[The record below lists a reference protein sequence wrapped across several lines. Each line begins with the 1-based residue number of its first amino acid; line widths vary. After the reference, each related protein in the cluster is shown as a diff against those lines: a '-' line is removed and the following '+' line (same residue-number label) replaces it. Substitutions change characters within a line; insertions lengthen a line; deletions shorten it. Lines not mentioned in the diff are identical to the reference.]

1 MIETQKT
8 NRLSLEVLQDAV
20 KSAAAFRLRVKLS
33 GIGGE
38 SDKVFPPTY
47 AGGVYSV
54 EDRRIDGRVV
64 RCALLDSVQS
74 QANRMAESLLNAFLP
89 SWRELDPKS
98 DDVAKTVS
106 SELPLLAV
114 RIENH
119 SRVTSLTDPHRFHD
133 ASIRDCEI
141 EETDQARSR
150 RVRFGDST
158 VAGEIDS
165 ARTHKA
171 TAIYK
176 HCPTALIFGTWD
188 STAGEGLDSTR
199 FLGAVVSEIIGVD
212 ITPSGCTW
220 LRIDPLGIRANS
232 ATVDRLKS
240 AKDDRIV
247 DVDEDKN
254 DKKKAQRFGEGKPAD
269 INHGNVV
276 PNRPRFDRKEIKKQG
291 LDRIPDILE
300 TTPWELRYDV
310 ASGDGGFWNRTQF
323 SRGQVQIKPSAVE
336 PGGVTMA
343 YALHTWTLS
352 LTQLRHLQFPI
363 EIQLKEGGGGN
374 GTSNDQESNCAD
386 ERNEAARTV
395 LAALALYALVLLQ
408 EEGYWLRSR
417 CELVPEGSLTLEQVG
432 GKGGSFSLGNSGE
445 MRKILDQAISRASN
459 KGLEWSRNLSIVK
472 PRPLGLFE
480 RLRRWLYARAL

>member
-33 GIGGE
+33 GIGGG

-74 QANRMAESLLNAFLP
+74 QANRMAESLLDAFLP
-89 SWRELDPKS
+89 SWRELDPQS

-106 SELPLLAV
+106 SELPVLAV
-114 RIENH
+114 HIENH
-119 SRVTSLTDPHRFHD
+119 SRVTSLTDPHRFRD
-133 ASIRDCEI
+133 ASIRACEI
-141 EETDQARSR
+141 EETNKDRTR

-220 LRIDPLGIRANS
+220 LRIDPLGIRANP

-240 AKDDRIV
+240 AKDDRTV

-254 DKKKAQRFGEGKPAD
+254 DRNKKPQRFGEGKPAD
-269 INHGNVV
+269 INHGNVA

-352 LTQLRHLQFPI
+352 LTQLRRLQFPV
-363 EIQLKEGGGGN
+363 
-374 GTSNDQESNCAD
+374 ESQRKD
-386 ERNEAARTV
+386 GKGDKRNEAARTV
-395 LAALALYALVLLQ
+395 LAALALYALALRQ

-432 GKGGSFSLGNSGE
+432 GKDGSFSLGNSE
-445 MRKILDQAISRASN
+445 EIREILDLAISRAEEVDL
-459 KGLEWSRNLSIVK
+459 KWSRNLSIVK
-472 PRPLGLFE
+472 PRRPNLFK
-480 RLRRWLYARAL
+480 RLRQRLYDMTL